1 MNRKKFVYSYLQIE
15 DIYLKQEDMYSGKFW
30 DKNMNELNSA
40 IWIVAI
46 LAVVLVMG
54 VFKNHME
61 AIINFALRG
70 ILGMMMIYFI
80 NYFFSSRM
88 PGIEMGYNFVT
99 FVASGILGLPGVLLL
114 YAINLYMIW

>member
-1 MNRKKFVYSYLQIE
+1 MDGI
-15 DIYLKQEDMYSGKFW
+15 SGT
-30 DKNMNELNSA
+30 

-54 VFKNHME
+54 VLKNHME
-61 AIINFALRG
+61 TIINFALRG

-80 NYFFSSRM
+80 NYFLSSRM
-88 PGIEMGYNFVT
+88 PGMEMGYNLVT
-99 FVASGILGLPGVLLL
+99 FAASGVLGFPGILLL

>member
-1 MNRKKFVYSYLQIE
+1 MSG
-15 DIYLKQEDMYSGKFW
+15 YSGA
-30 DKNMNELNSA
+30 L
-40 IWIVAI
+40 WIVGI

-54 VFKNHME
+54 TLRNHIE
-61 AIINFALRG
+61 TIINFVLRG

-88 PGIEMGYNFVT
+88 PGMEMGYNLVT
-99 FVASGILGLPGVLLL
+99 FLISGILGFPGILLL

>member
-1 MNRKKFVYSYLQIE
+1 MNGYSSVL
-15 DIYLKQEDMYSGKFW
+15 
-30 DKNMNELNSA
+30 
-40 IWIVAI
+40 WIVGI

-54 VFKNHME
+54 TLRNHVE
-61 AIINFALRG
+61 TIINFVLRG

-88 PGIEMGYNFVT
+88 PGMEMGYNLVT
-99 FVASGILGLPGVLLL
+99 FLTSGILGFPGILLL

>member
-1 MNRKKFVYSYLQIE
+1 MSG
-15 DIYLKQEDMYSGKFW
+15 YSGA
-30 DKNMNELNSA
+30 L
-40 IWIVAI
+40 WIVGI

-54 VFKNHME
+54 TLRNHIE
-61 AIINFALRG
+61 TIINFVLRG

-88 PGIEMGYNFVT
+88 PGMEMGYNLVT
-99 FVASGILGLPGVLLL
+99 FLTSGILGFPGILLL